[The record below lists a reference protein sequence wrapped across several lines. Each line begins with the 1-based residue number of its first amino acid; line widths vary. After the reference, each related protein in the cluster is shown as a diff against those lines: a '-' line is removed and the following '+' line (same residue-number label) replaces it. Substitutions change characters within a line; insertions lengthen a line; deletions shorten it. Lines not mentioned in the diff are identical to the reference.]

1 VSWAKVKKINS
12 DMRTPLNKLFED
24 SITLISDDS
33 HIYHLFETNYYQSN
47 GDAISSQETNR
58 LSFNTEIQGV
68 ANLDISLTLNYN
80 MANTY
85 NTFCS
90 IILRKNNVLI
100 NSYEQNFPM
109 SQETIRTQN
118 IRIPISISKGDSFD
132 IVVITT
138 HSRGNLNLSLD
149 TNIKALPVF
158 GGKNRIKEV

>member
-1 VSWAKVKKINS
+1 VSWAEVKKINS
-12 DMRTPLNKLFED
+12 DMGTPLNKLFED

-47 GDAISSQETNR
+47 GNEISSQETNR

-132 IVVITT
+132 IVIITT
-138 HSRGNLNLSLD
+138 HYRGNLNLSLD